1 MPPVHSAQ
9 GTIDRHSPPPTA
21 SSSSSDN
28 TDNSDSESSSRG
40 SASEDASTPMAVESA
55 AMDDLQEGAKGA
67 VCVGFV
73 MSVSAYALFLLR
85 RVAGAW
91 QGLRLVYVEHIAVKQ
106 SFISPMQLLH

>member
-1 MPPVHSAQ
+1 MHSAQ
-9 GTIDRHSPPPTA
+9 GTVDRHSPPPAA

-73 MSVSAYALFLLR
+73 MSVRCYSVWPAR
-85 RVAGAW
+85 GGVA
-91 QGLRLVYVEHIAVKQ
+91 
-106 SFISPMQLLH
+106 ISVR